1 MGFIMIDVIII
12 GGGHNGLVCANYL
25 AMAGKKVKIIER
37 RGIIGGAAVT
47 EEFYPGFRNSVAS
60 YTVSLLNPKVIKDL
74 ELKKYGLKIVH
85 RKVNNFWPHKN
96 GNCLAF
102 LLGDNELR
110 NEISQFSA
118 QDSKALDRYF
128 RDINMVADLIREF
141 LLETPPNVGSGFK
154 EIFKTV
160 KFGNRLRK
168 LSIEDQRIVMD
179 IFTKSVSD
187 FLNNYFENQ
196 YVKGAFAF
204 DGIVGNYASS
214 ETPGSA
220 YVLMHHAF
228 GEVNGV
234 RGVWGHAIGGMGSI
248 TEAMSKSAR
257 EKGVEIQLC
266 NSVKR
271 VVIKNNKACGVLL
284 DNGDRIEAKII
295 VSNLNPSLLYNQLI
309 REGELPLDFS
319 RRMKNYKN
327 GSGTFRMN
335 VALDKLPE
343 FSCLSNQ
350 IRSNSDYLT
359 GGIIIAPTCEYID
372 KAYLDSKQNGWSKEP
387 IVEMLIPTTLDK
399 TLAPKGKHVA
409 SLFCQQFDPNVDWDS
424 KREEVADLI
433 INTVEIYSPGFKES
447 ILGKQILS
455 PLDLERVFGLVKGD
469 IMHGNMSL
477 DQIYSARPM
486 IGYGNYRSPIKNLY
500 LCGAGTH
507 PGGGVTGAPGHNAA
521 NEILVD
527 HR

>member
-1 MGFIMIDVIII
+1 MFDAIII

-25 AMAGKKVKIIER
+25 AMAGKRVKIFER
-37 RGIIGGAAVT
+37 RDIIGGAAVT

-60 YTVSLLNPKVIKDL
+60 YTVSLLNPKVISDL
-74 ELKKYGLKIVH
+74 ELNKYGLQIVH

-102 LLGDNELR
+102 LLDDNELR
-110 NEISQFSA
+110 KEISQFSIE
-118 QDSKALDRYF
+118 DSKALDRYF
-128 RDINMVADLIREF
+128 RDINMVAGLIREF
-141 LLETPPNVGSGFK
+141 LLETPPNVGSGIK
-154 EIFKTV
+154 EIFKTI

-248 TEAMSKSAR
+248 TDAMSKSAAA
-257 EKGVEIQLC
+257 KDVEIELGT
-266 NSVKR
+266 SVKR
-271 VVIKNNKACGVLL
+271 VIIKNNKACGVLL
-284 DNGDRIEAKII
+284 DNGDMEEAKII

-309 REGELPLDFS
+309 GEGELPLDFS

-343 FSCLSNQ
+343 FSCLNNQ
-350 IRSNSDYLT
+350 LRTNLDYLT

-372 KAYLDSKQNGWSKEP
+372 KAYLDSKLNGWSKEP

-399 TLAPKGKHVA
+399 TLAPEGKHVA
-409 SLFCQQFDPNVDWDS
+409 SLFCQQFDPDVDWDTN
-424 KREEVADLI
+424 REEVAELI
-433 INTVEIYSPGFKES
+433 VDTVEIYAPGFKNS
-447 ILGKQILS
+447 ILGKQIFS

-477 DQIYSARPM
+477 DQIFSARPM

-521 NEILVD
+521 YEILKD
-527 HR
+527 IK

>member
-1 MGFIMIDVIII
+1 MIDAIII

-25 AMAGKKVKIIER
+25 AMAGKKVKIFES

-47 EEFYPGFRNSVAS
+47 EEFHPGFRNSVAS
-60 YTVSLLNPKVIKDL
+60 YTVSLLNPKVISDL
-74 ELKKYGLKIVH
+74 ELNKYGLQIVH

-102 LLGDNELR
+102 LLDDNELR
-110 NEISQFSA
+110 KEISQFSIE
-118 QDSKALDRYF
+118 DSKALDRYF

-141 LLETPPNVGSGFK
+141 LLETPPNVGSGIK
-154 EIFKTV
+154 EIFKTI

-187 FLNNYFENQ
+187 FLNNYFENH

-248 TEAMSKSAR
+248 TDAMSKSAAA
-257 EKGVEIQLC
+257 KDVEIVLGT
-266 NSVKR
+266 SVKR
-271 VVIKNNKACGVLL
+271 VIIKNNKACGVLL
-284 DNGDRIEAKII
+284 DNGDMEEAKII

-309 REGELPLDFS
+309 GEGEVPLDFS

-343 FSCLSNQ
+343 FTCLNNQ
-350 IRSNSDYLT
+350 LRTNLDYLT

-372 KAYLDSKQNGWSKEP
+372 KAYLDSKLNGWSKEP

-399 TLAPKGKHVA
+399 TLAPEGKHVA
-409 SLFCQQFDPNVDWDS
+409 SLFCQQFDPDVDWDS
-424 KREEVADLI
+424 NREEVADLI
-433 INTVEIYSPGFKES
+433 IDTVEIYAPGFKDS
-447 ILGKQILS
+447 ILGVQIFS

-477 DQIYSARPM
+477 DQIFSARPM

-521 NEILVD
+521 YEILKD
-527 HR
+527 FK